1 MPENT
6 NQIVKELIKNNVE
19 LQHKSADLIKAVS
32 ELTTELKRL
41 VNIFQNAAEKLEP
54 ESEGE
59 VRSLIQRIDALTE
72 QNKIIAK
79 GLLVLDKYVKNKEAG
94 RHF

>member
-19 LQHKSADLIKAVS
+19 LQLKSADLIKAVS

-59 VRSLIQRIDALTE
+59 IKSLIQRIDALTE

-79 GLLVLDKYVKNKEAG
+79 GLLVLDKYVKNREAG